1 MRSALDVF
9 GHLVATERP
18 DEVSTRC
25 LSISDFQVVVDTVI
39 MVLYLKGLE
48 LKRNLVCLKVFRH
61 FNLPDALLVW
71 LVILLEVWG
80 LKLSCFHVKIPS
92 TYSFILGCESHMIGT
107 LVVRPIGQHH
117 PAAGG
122 YNRSRNGISTQLC
135 K

>member
-9 GHLVATERP
+9 GHLVAAERP
-18 DEVSTRC
+18 NQFSTRC

-39 MVLYLKGLE
+39 MVLYLKGLKLE
-48 LKRNLVCLKVFRH
+48 GNLKVFRH

-71 LVILLEVWG
+71 LVILWEVWG
-80 LKLSCFHVKIPS
+80 FKLPCFHVKISS
-92 TYSFILGCESHMIGT
+92 TYSFILSCESHMVWT
-107 LVVRPIGQHH
+107 LVMRPIGQHH

-122 YNRSRNGISTQLC
+122 YYRSRNGISAQLC